1 MVKSNF
7 YFATIIIL
15 MMLFGSCQKK
25 TSEDKHPYHSVS
37 TEALYLYRLGWQQI
51 MDEGFYAK
59 AETSYQKALIHD
71 PDFLVAKSVYARLVL
86 DNALREKL
94 YSEVEAKKKL
104 LPPDERLLI
113 DVYQALVNYTNLRES
128 KHPQA
133 KDSLQKALKLG
144 EHNFG
149 LLIKK
154 YPDEVHIKAEY
165 VEIIHSL
172 YGDKA
177 ALDTLQ
183 HIAHGHQRLNPFLQG
198 YTAGLLANLGYFE
211 KAHHKADSLLTF
223 FEGLKVP
230 KPHVVKAEVL
240 FKQKKWEQAEH
251 FIETAYQLDHRNLDA
266 SRLRSRIQDSLR
278 VWKKQNGVRVQF

>member
-7 YFATIIIL
+7 YFSAIIIFI
-15 MMLFGSCQKK
+15 MVFGACQKEI
-25 TSEDKHPYHSVS
+25 SEDKHPYHSVS
-37 TEALYLYRLGWQQI
+37 AEALYLYRLGWQQI

-94 YSEVEAKKKL
+94 YKEVEAQKNL
-104 LPPDERLLI
+104 LTPDERMLI

-128 KHPQA
+128 QYPQA

-183 HIAHGHQRLNPFLQG
+183 NIAHSHQQLNPFLQG
-198 YTAGLLANLGYFE
+198 YAAGLLANLGHFDQ
-211 KAHHKADSLLTF
+211 AHHKADSLITF

-240 FKQKKWEQAEH
+240 FKQKKWEQAVH
-251 FIETAYQLDHRNLDA
+251 YAETAYQLDHRNLDA
-266 SRLRSRIQDSLR
+266 SRLLSRIQDSLR
-278 VWKKQNGVRVQF
+278 VWKNQNGVRVQF